1 MNITN
6 PVWSKWYW
14 NIFYIF
20 IFSLKKQ
27 EDRMKS
33 YQKYSENVWKL
44 VQQTTILKG
53 PFYDT
58 KFSEG
63 RFFML
68 ADFLCT
74 NNVPHHFL
82 WRYQSFFFGDN
93 FQVFFSFY
101 FRTMFRSFF
110 HLYFCFIFHLYL
122 VSGTEPSLLLCT
134 RRCLRRQLKSSSLSF
149 GLPAYW

>member
-1 MNITN
+1 M
-6 PVWSKWYW
+6 
-14 NIFYIF
+14 
-20 IFSLKKQ
+20 
-27 EDRMKS
+27 
-33 YQKYSENVWKL
+33 
-44 VQQTTILKG
+44 ILKHLLY
-53 PFYDT
+53 FHFFSEETRRSYEILSKILRTCLKTCSANNHFERTVYDT
-58 KFSEG
+58 EFSEG

-74 NNVPHHFL
+74 NNVPHHFF

>member
-1 MNITN
+1 
-6 PVWSKWYW
+6 
-14 NIFYIF
+14 
-20 IFSLKKQ
+20 
-27 EDRMKS
+27 MKS
-33 YQKYSENVWKL
+33 YKKYSENVRKL

-110 HLYFCFIFHLYL
+110 HLYVFLFYFSPLSCFRYRAIITPLHEKMSKTTAKIIITFIWASSVL
-122 VSGTEPSLLLCT
+122 VIWKHQMFEVH
-134 RRCLRRQLKSSSLSF
+134 
-149 GLPAYW
+149 